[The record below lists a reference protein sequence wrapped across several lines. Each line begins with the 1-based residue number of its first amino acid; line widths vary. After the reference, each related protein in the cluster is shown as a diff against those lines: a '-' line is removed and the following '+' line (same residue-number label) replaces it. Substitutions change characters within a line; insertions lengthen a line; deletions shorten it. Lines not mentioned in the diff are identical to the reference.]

1 MIHKQMGSN
10 SKKKYKMQTIKGNE
24 ELGQCVWCQLAFQN
38 FILLQL
44 ATFQSLMHWHS
55 KTHIHIPWL
64 SIAMRFKYTFMC
76 IFKSK
81 NTLIPCHC
89 TTSNIKKII
98 DNKYL
103 ILNVTSQNNAI
114 KATIVRYAKNV
125 HELWRLTL
133 INERVLP

>member
-1 MIHKQMGSN
+1 
-10 SKKKYKMQTIKGNE
+10 
-24 ELGQCVWCQLAFQN
+24 
-38 FILLQL
+38 
-44 ATFQSLMHWHS
+44 
-55 KTHIHIPWL
+55 
-64 SIAMRFKYTFMC
+64 MRIKYTFMC

-89 TTSNIKKII
+89 TIPNIKKII

-125 HELWRLTL
+125 DELWRLTL